1 MAAKNIPAA
10 QYLRMSTEHQQ
21 YSLANQATAIQ
32 KYAES
37 RNFIVTRT
45 YADPAKSGVLLKHRN
60 GLRSLLQDVVART
73 KEYQAILVFD
83 ISRWGRFMDTDE
95 SAYYEFVCKAAGFPV
110 HYCAE
115 IFENDG
121 SLPSSILKALKRAM
135 AAEYSRELGAKVLAG
150 QTRLAQLGFKQGTNP
165 LGLGRLL
172 VSPNKQPKQLLG
184 KGERKS
190 LITDR
195 VLLVPGP
202 AEDVA
207 LIRDIFRMFVVEK
220 RSMTAIARLLND
232 TGVPA
237 ASGGL
242 WGQTVVADILQNDKY
257 IGSNVYGKTSM
268 RLGSVQTR
276 LPKSKWIITPD
287 SHDAI
292 LDRTTFALAQKRMAS
307 FTKRKTEADVL
318 QDLRSLLAEKGTLN
332 TKLIAKTPGMPS
344 VPAIACRVG
353 SLTRAY
359 ELIGYDWKAKRR
371 RTTDEQVLEKLKNL
385 LAERGSLSAS
395 IIDGSAG
402 LVSAYMVR
410 ARFGCLDNAYKLV
423 GFKRRR
429 GRMFSDLTQGQTE
442 ANLLRDLRAL
452 WAEKGMLGM
461 KLLKRAQT
469 RPSAWTLQRHFGSV
483 GRAYELIGYDWKA
496 QVRRS
501 TNDQILQELR
511 RLLAQHGGLSKKI
524 INSSSETLNSEQVH
538 RRFGSL
544 DRAYELVGF
553 DRRMQT
559 RDNGKRPARLVC
571 EPWRRWGLPNYD

>member
-1 MAAKNIPAA
+1 
-10 QYLRMSTEHQQ
+10 MSTEHQQ
-21 YSLANQATAIQ
+21 YSLENQAAAIQ

-37 RNFIVTRT
+37 RNFDVTRT
-45 YADPAKSGVLLKHRN
+45 YADPAKSGLLLKHRS
-60 GLRSLLQDVVART
+60 GLKSLLQDVVART
-73 KEYQAILVFD
+73 REYQAILVFD
-83 ISRWGRFMDTDE
+83 VSRWGRFMDTDE

-121 SLPSSILKALKRAM
+121 SLHSSILKALKRAM
-135 AAEYSRELGAKVLAG
+135 AAEYSRELGAKVLVG

-172 VSPNKQPKQLLG
+172 VSPNKQPKQLLS

-195 VLLVPGP
+195 VVLVPGP
-202 AEDVA
+202 TEDIA
-207 LIRDIFRMFVVEK
+207 IIRDIFRMFVVK
-220 RSMTAIARLLND
+220 KLSMTAIARLLND
-232 TGVPA
+232 AGVPA
-237 ASGGL
+237 AKGGL
-242 WGQTVVADILQNDKY
+242 WGQSVVSDILQNDKY

-268 RLGSVQTR
+268 RLGSAQTR

-292 LDRTTFALAQKRMAS
+292 IDHATFALAQKRMAS
-307 FTKRKTEADVL
+307 FTTRKTEADVL

-344 VPAIACRVG
+344 VPAIACRLG
-353 SLTRAY
+353 SLARAY

-371 RTTDEQVLEKLKNL
+371 RTTDEQVLETLRNL
-385 LAERGSLSAS
+385 FAEHGRLSAS

-402 LVSAYMVR
+402 VVSAYMVR
-410 ARFGCLDNAYKLV
+410 ARFGCLDNAYKMV
-423 GFKRRR
+423 GFKRKQ
-429 GRMFSDLTQGQTE
+429 GRMFKDLNQGQTE
-442 ANLLRDLRAL
+442 AHLLRDLRAL
-452 WAEKGMLGM
+452 WVKKGTLGM

-469 RPSAWTLQRHFGSV
+469 RPSVWTLQRHFGSV

-496 QVRRS
+496 QSRRN
-501 TNDQILQELR
+501 TNDQILEELR
-511 RLLAQHGGLSKKI
+511 QLLAKHGRLSKKI
-524 INSSSETLNSEQVH
+524 INSSPGSLNSEQVH
-538 RRFGSL
+538 RRYGSL

-553 DRRMQT
+553 DRKDADRK
-559 RDNGKRPARLVC
+559 RDIDMSGRTLQ
-571 EPWRRWGLPNYD
+571 